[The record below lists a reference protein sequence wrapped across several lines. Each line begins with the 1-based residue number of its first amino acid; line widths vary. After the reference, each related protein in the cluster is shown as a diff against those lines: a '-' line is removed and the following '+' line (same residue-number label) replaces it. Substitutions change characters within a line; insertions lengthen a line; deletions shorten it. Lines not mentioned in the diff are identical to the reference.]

1 MEGQGGSSKDGD
13 NRIDTRWWD
22 TRFSIQ
28 TYRTRQETRR
38 NPLNASRRPPKEA
51 HAPFLA
57 DGEVVILEI
66 SHVS

>member
-1 MEGQGGSSKDGD
+1 MEVKKTEIIVSTPDGGMPAFLFRPTGHDKKPAV
-13 NRIDTRWWD
+13 I
-22 TRFSIQ
+22 
-28 TYRTRQETRR
+28 
-38 NPLNASRRPPKEA
+38 LLMLVARPPKEA

>member
-1 MEGQGGSSKDGD
+1 MEGQGGSSKDGATPD
-13 NRIDTRWWD
+13 GGMPAFLFRPTGHDKKPAVI
-22 TRFSIQ
+22 
-28 TYRTRQETRR
+28 
-38 NPLNASRRPPKEA
+38 LLMLVARPPKEA